1 MKTNN
6 NTNITYCTN
15 KKIKYSE
22 KLKDWVEIRIKAFK
36 YSRKYRK
43 EVFIK
48 ILCPLILV
56 KEAILMNL
64 VPIQIKEKWK
74 MNNKNNNSSGL
85 DVLGVLQIVFL
96 VLKLTGL
103 ITWSWVLVLIPLWI
117 SLGIL
122 ALVVVAVI
130 IAVCLEQ
137 LKRK

>member
-1 MKTNN
+1 
-6 NTNITYCTN
+6 
-15 KKIKYSE
+15 
-22 KLKDWVEIRIKAFK
+22 
-36 YSRKYRK
+36 
-43 EVFIK
+43 
-48 ILCPLILV
+48 
-56 KEAILMNL
+56 
-64 VPIQIKEKWK
+64 

-85 DVLGVLQIVFL
+85 WVLGVLQIVFL

-137 LKRK
+137 FKRK